1 MGLYIAGL
9 LTLSYV
15 CFVFFAEELNPFK
28 NLENYPFRRRLLYG
42 RKMAFA
48 VLASGFV
55 VFFLYGVMNFYL
67 SVAATAGLG
76 EFLVLWVVFHY
87 QYKKLVV

>member
-9 LTLSYV
+9 LTLSYL
-15 CFVFFAEELNPFK
+15 CFVFFAEEFNPLK
-28 NLENYPFRRRLLYG
+28 NPKNHLFRRRLRYG

-48 VLASGFV
+48 ILASGFV
-55 VFFLYGVMNFYL
+55 VFFLYVVMDFYL

-76 EFLVLWVVFHY
+76 EFIFLWVVFHK
-87 QYKKLVV
+87 QYKKVEV